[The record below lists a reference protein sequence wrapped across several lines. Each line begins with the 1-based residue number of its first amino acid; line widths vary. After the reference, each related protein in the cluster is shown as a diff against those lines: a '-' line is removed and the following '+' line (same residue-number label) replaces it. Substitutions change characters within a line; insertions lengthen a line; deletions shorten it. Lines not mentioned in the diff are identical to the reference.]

1 LHIFCNRQYFT
12 IFQHVCQGWI
22 FHR

>member
-1 LHIFCNRQYFT
+1 LHICCNRQYFT